1 MSHIFP
7 IMNIHISIFQYFKVI
22 FKILNIWLDFVLCSY
37 YILRFGK
44 ESSQISLPLKLHK
57 NDDRLP

>member
-1 MSHIFP
+1 
-7 IMNIHISIFQYFKVI
+7 MNIHISIFQYFKVI